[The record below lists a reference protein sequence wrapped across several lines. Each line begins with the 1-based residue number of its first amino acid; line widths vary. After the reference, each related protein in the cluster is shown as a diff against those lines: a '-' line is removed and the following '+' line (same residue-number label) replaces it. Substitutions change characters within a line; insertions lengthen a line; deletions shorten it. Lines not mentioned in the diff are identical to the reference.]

1 MEHIHQLLHLVLEQN
16 QFLIEQNRQILH
28 ALKVD
33 QPAIAAQIA
42 KLKASQEALVKVT
55 SAVAGT

>member
-16 QFLIEQNRQILH
+16 QFLIEQNRQILS

-33 QPAIAAQIA
+33 QPGIDAQIA
-42 KLKASQEALVKVT
+42 KLKASSDALKK
-55 SAVAGT
+55 AVANAAA